1 MIIPFNELL
10 HNVNLTSGYSSWY
23 SNSSNVEDKALSVI
37 MLCILYHNKKINRA
51 SFLARMQVDNT
62 RKVNTYKSK
71 VLNEWFQDTKLIDI
85 LIQEAQTCSE
95 RDLTFEQIFT
105 YLNLGMN
112 RGKNFIV
119 DFIVFS
125 FFEPMLN
132 NLDSYYSDNVLN
144 FINASK
150 VIEIEPMTYDY
161 ADSHYDL
168 SSGYCCDDCDGC
180 INEYKRSRYQY
191 NYKMDEKEI
200 KDKLKKAFLPL
211 KTHLKN
217 PNDKLLT
224 W

>member
-10 HNVNLTSGYSSWY
+10 ASVNLSTGRSGWY

-37 MLCILYHNKKINRA
+37 MLCILYHNKKISRA

-62 RKVNTYKSK
+62 RKIGTYKSK
-71 VLNEWFQDTKLIDI
+71 VLNEWFQDLQMVNI
-85 LIQEAQTCSE
+85 LILEAETCTE
-95 RDLTFEQIFT
+95 QNLTFEQYFT

-112 RGKNFIV
+112 RGRNFLV
-119 DFIVFS
+119 DFLVFS
-125 FFEPMLN
+125 IFEPMLN
-132 NLDSYYSDNVLN
+132 RLGSYDTDKVFN

-150 VIEIEPMTYDY
+150 VIEIEPMTYEY

-168 SSGYCCDDCDGC
+168 SSGWCCDDCDGC
-180 INEYKRSRYQY
+180 ESSYKRSKYEHY
-191 NYKMDEKEI
+191 YKTDENEVKEQ
-200 KDKLKKAFLPL
+200 LKKAFLPL

-217 PNDKLLT
+217 PQDKLIN